1 MICTTAQNY
10 VSITN
15 ILPQQE
21 LYMNVLSE
29 RIITIT
35 VLFVTK
41 NNLRHPEGYRCPTNF
56 SLNEKRY
63 QKNSFAICLM
73 PT

>member
-35 VLFVTK
+35 VLFVLFAERK
-41 NNLRHPEGYRCPTNF
+41 EISKKFFRNM
-56 SLNEKRY
+56 LNANIRTLEH
-63 QKNSFAICLM
+63 
-73 PT
+73 

>member
-41 NNLRHPEGYRCPTNF
+41 NNL
-56 SLNEKRY
+56 
-63 QKNSFAICLM
+63 
-73 PT
+73 